1 MAAAPVVPDRRALVR
16 AARMIGPYVRRTP
29 VRAVGDGLL
38 LKLELEQ
45 HTGSFKPRGAFHGV
59 LHDDVAP
66 TRLVAASGGNH
77 GLAVAHV
84 GRTLGIPVEVFVP
97 EAAPA
102 VKVAGLRSLGAV
114 VHQGG
119 ASYAEALA
127 ASRTLA
133 ERPGTLALHAYDGSR
148 TVAGQGTLGL
158 ELEDQVPDVET
169 VVVAVGGGGLVGGV
183 AAWAATRSTPPRV
196 VAVETVGCPTLH
208 AALAAGRP
216 VEVAPSGIAADSL
229 GASRIGEVG
238 LAAVSALA
246 DRRALLVDDDQV
258 RSARQALWAD
268 HGVAA
273 EAGGATAWAALHS
286 GAYVPA
292 PGERVVVVVC
302 GGNADHTDLPGW
314 PGSPT

>member
-1 MAAAPVVPDRRALVR
+1 MAAAPVVPGRRALKR
-16 AARMIGPYVRRTP
+16 AARMIAPYVRRTP
-29 VRAVGDGLL
+29 VREVGDGLV

-45 HTGSFKPRGAFHGV
+45 HTGSFKPRGAFHNV

-97 EAAPA
+97 AAAPE

-119 ASYAEALA
+119 ASYADALA

-133 ERPGTLALHAYDGSR
+133 ERPGTLALHAYDGLR

-158 ELEDQVPDVET
+158 ELEEQVPQVDT

-183 AAWAATRSTPPRV
+183 AAWAATLPDPPRV
-196 VAVETVGCPTLH
+196 VAVETVGCPALH

-216 VEVAPSGIAADSL
+216 VDVTPSGVAADSL
-229 GASRIGEVG
+229 GASRAGELG
-238 LAAVSALA
+238 LAAVSALP
-246 DRRALLVDDDQV
+246 DHRSLLVEDDQV
-258 RSARQALWAD
+258 RAARQSLWAD
-268 HGVAA
+268 HGIAA
-273 EAGGATAWAALHS
+273 EPGGATAWAALHS
-286 GAYVPA
+286 GAYVPSA
-292 PGERVVVVVC
+292 GERVAVVVC
-302 GGNADHTDLPGW
+302 GGNADQIDLPGW
-314 PGSPT
+314 PGVPG

>member
-1 MAAAPVVPDRRALVR
+1 
-16 AARMIGPYVRRTP
+16 MIGPYVRRTP
-29 VRAVGDGLL
+29 VRTVGDGLL

-84 GRTLGIPVEVFVP
+84 GRTLGIAAEVFVP
-97 EAAPA
+97 AAAPE
-102 VKVAGLRSLGAV
+102 VKVAGLRALGAV

-119 ASYAEALA
+119 VSYADALS

-133 ERPGTLALHAYDGSR
+133 ERPGTLALHAYDGPR

-158 ELEDQVPDVET
+158 ELEQQVPDVDT

-183 AAWAATRSTPPRV
+183 AAWAATLSRPPRV
-196 VAVETVGCPTLH
+196 VAVETAGCPTLH

-216 VEVAPSGIAADSL
+216 VDVTPSGLAADSL
-229 GASRIGEVG
+229 GAGRVGDVG
-238 LAAVSALA
+238 LAAVSALP
-246 DRRALLVDDDQV
+246 DHRSLLVDDAQV
-258 RSARQALWAD
+258 RAARQALWAD

-273 EAGGATAWAALHS
+273 EPGGATAWAAIHS
-286 GAYVPA
+286 GTYVPA

-302 GGNADHTDLPGW
+302 GANADHADLPGW
-314 PGSPT
+314 PGSPS